1 MSYMRANEVLPAD
14 VLAVVQQYA
23 EGQMLYIPKKTDSK
37 RAWGAGTETRKTLEL
52 RNARIYDR
60 YHKGVSLR
68 ELADEFFL
76 TEKSVQRIIRNFR
89 PSGKICDCRDCI

>member
-37 RAWGAGTETRKTLEL
+37 RAW
-52 RNARIYDR
+52 
-60 YHKGVSLR
+60 
-68 ELADEFFL
+68 
-76 TEKSVQRIIRNFR
+76 
-89 PSGKICDCRDCI
+89 